1 MPPPPIQDPFPFPGF
16 QPLFLAHHDDIII
29 GCHIKGD
36 LKKYSHDDF
45 HDLNTL
51 EVMVVTPGT
60 WGRGPAME
68 IHGRSIQVPLSH

>member
-1 MPPPPIQDPFPFPGF
+1 MKHAPPLSKILSPF

-29 GCHIKGD
+29 GCHIEGD